1 MFRAKSRLHWNTGSL
16 YCKRHPCHGILLIS
30 QFSAE
35 TLNFRTRFAVTQN
48 WLTPNKPMPLCDIQ
62 LLLCHFIKLL
72 VTYMTFLYF
81 IISIYVLVYTL
92 KVDFD
97 ILIVVYILC
106 CTTYGHLCEQFYRL
120 VLRLQ
125 SVKTVTGRIKA
136 DVTAFNSAFVP
147 NFQ

>member
-1 MFRAKSRLHWNTGSL
+1 MFCAKSRLHWNTGSL

-35 TLNFRTRFAVTQN
+35 TFNFRTRFAVTQN
-48 WLTPNKPMPLCDIQ
+48 WLTPNKPMPLCNIQ
-62 LLLCHFIKLL
+62 LLLCHFIKLF

-92 KVDFD
+92 KS
-97 ILIVVYILC
+97 ILIYLLSCISSC

-125 SVKTVTGRIKA
+125 SVKTVTGRMKA
-136 DVTAFNSAFVP
+136 GVTAFNSAFVP

>member
-1 MFRAKSRLHWNTGSL
+1 MSWN
-16 YCKRHPCHGILLIS
+16 LLIS

-48 WLTPNKPMPLCDIQ
+48 LLTPNKPMPLCNIQ
-62 LLLCHFIKLL
+62 LLLCHFIKLF

-136 DVTAFNSAFVP
+136 GVTAFNSAFVP

>member
-1 MFRAKSRLHWNTGSL
+1 
-16 YCKRHPCHGILLIS
+16 
-30 QFSAE
+30 
-35 TLNFRTRFAVTQN
+35 
-48 WLTPNKPMPLCDIQ
+48 MPSCNIQ
-62 LLLCHFIKLL
+62 LLLCHFIKLF

-136 DVTAFNSAFVP
+136 GVTACNSAFVP